1 MIAASRLKPHVS
13 DGCPAPTRRPEM
25 TSAIT
30 RRTLLTASASLCATS
45 VAPWAA
51 AQGKVGL
58 IYSDTVTDQDPRAK
72 ILQDVF
78 GGAVAADFDFKPYFG
93 ATLFKQGTEP
103 VAMQRGNL
111 DMANLA
117 AFDVQKQIPAWG
129 LTTTPYLFR
138 DVAHMRKVFA
148 SDVGK
153 ELFKMMEDQ
162 MGIKVLS
169 VPYIGTRHLNLKPKT
184 KIMKPADL
192 AGVKLRMPGGEGW
205 QFVGTALGAN
215 PVPVAFTEVYT
226 ALQTGAIDAQDNP
239 LGANKVMKFYE
250 VTSQIVLT
258 GHLIANN
265 LFSISL
271 KKWASLTPAQQTKL
285 QAAANTF
292 ADAISAQA
300 QKDESELV
308 SFFKAQGLEIYTPD
322 VAAFR
327 AHVLEVYGKSKFAA
341 DWKPGMLDRINAL

>member
-1 MIAASRLKPHVS
+1 
-13 DGCPAPTRRPEM
+13 M
-25 TSAIT
+25 TKTIT
-30 RRTLLTASASLCATS
+30 RRTLLSATAGLCTATLPS
-45 VAPWAA
+45 WAG
-51 AQGKVGL
+51 AQSKIPLV
-58 IYSDTVTDQDPRAK
+58 YSDTVADQDPRAK
-72 ILQDVF
+72 ILQEVF
-78 GGAVAADFDFKPYFG
+78 GAAIGGEFEFKPYFG

-138 DVAHMRKVFA
+138 DVAHMKKVFA

-162 MGIKVLS
+162 MGIKVLA
-169 VPYIGTRHLNLKPKT
+169 VPYIGTRQLNLKPKK
-184 KIMKPADL
+184 KIMVPADL
-192 AGVKLRMPGGEGW
+192 AGIKLRMPGGEGW

-250 VTSQIVLT
+250 VTTQIVLT

-265 LFSISL
+265 LFAISL
-271 KKWASLTPAQQTKL
+271 KKWNSLTPAQQKTL
-285 QAAANTF
+285 QSAADKF
-292 ADAISAQA
+292 SDAITAQA
-300 QKDESELV
+300 LKDESELV
-308 SFFKAQGLEIYTPD
+308 DFFKSQGLEIYTPD

-327 AHVLEVYGKSKFAA
+327 KHVLDVYAKSKFAK
-341 DWKPGMLDRINAL
+341 DWAPGMLERINAM

>member
-1 MIAASRLKPHVS
+1 MPLV
-13 DGCPAPTRRPEM
+13 
-25 TSAIT
+25 
-30 RRTLLTASASLCATS
+30 
-45 VAPWAA
+45 
-51 AQGKVGL
+51 
-58 IYSDTVTDQDPRAK
+58 YSDTVSDQDPRAQ
-72 ILQDVF
+72 ILRDVF
-78 GGAVAADFDFKPYFG
+78 GGAIGGDFDFKPYFG

-117 AFDVQKQIPAWG
+117 AFDVQKQIPAWS

-138 DVAHMRKVFA
+138 DVNHMRKVFA
-148 SDVGK
+148 SAVGK

-184 KIMKPADL
+184 RIMKPADL
-192 AGVKLRMPGGEGW
+192 AGVKLRMPAGEGW

-239 LGANKVMKFYE
+239 LGANRVMKFYE
-250 VTSQIVLT
+250 VTSQIVHT

-265 LFSISL
+265 LFSIGL
-271 KKWASLTPAQQTKL
+271 KKWNSLSPAQQQRL
-285 QAAANTF
+285 QSAADAF
-292 ADAISAQA
+292 ADAVTAQA
-300 QKDESELV
+300 LKDESELS
-308 SFFKAQGLEIYTPD
+308 SFFRSQGLEIYAPD

-327 AHVLEVYGKSKFAA
+327 SHVLGVYAASKFAKE
-341 DWKPGMLDRINAL
+341 WQPGMLERINAL

>member
-1 MIAASRLKPHVS
+1 MTKALDRRALLSAGAGLCAASF
-13 DGCPAPTRRPEM
+13 
-25 TSAIT
+25 
-30 RRTLLTASASLCATS
+30 
-45 VAPWAA
+45 APWAV
-51 AQGKVGL
+51 AQTKTPL
-58 IYSDTVTDQDPRAK
+58 SYSDTVTEADPRAQ
-72 ILQDVF
+72 ILRDVF
-78 GGAVAADFDFKPYFG
+78 GAGIAADFDFKPYFG

-117 AFDVQKQIPAWG
+117 AFDVQKQIPAWSI
-129 LTTTPYLFR
+129 TTTPYLFR
-138 DVAHMRKVFA
+138 DLAHMNKVFA

-162 MGIKVLS
+162 MGIKVLA
-169 VPYIGTRHLNLKPKT
+169 VPYIGTRHLNLKPKK
-184 KIMKPADL
+184 KIMTPADM
-192 AGVKLRMPGGEGW
+192 AGIKLRMPGGEGW

-239 LGANKVMKFYE
+239 LGANKSMKFYE

-265 LFSISL
+265 LFSIAL
-271 KKWASLTPAQQTKL
+271 KKWNSLTPAQQRTM
-285 QAAANTF
+285 QAT
-292 ADAISAQA
+292 ADKFSLAVSAQA
-300 QKDESELV
+300 LKDERELV
-308 SFFKAQGLEIYTPD
+308 DFFKAQGLEIYTPD

-327 AHVLEVYGKSKFAA
+327 KHVLDVYAKSKFAA
-341 DWKPGMLDRINAL
+341 DWKPGMLERINAL